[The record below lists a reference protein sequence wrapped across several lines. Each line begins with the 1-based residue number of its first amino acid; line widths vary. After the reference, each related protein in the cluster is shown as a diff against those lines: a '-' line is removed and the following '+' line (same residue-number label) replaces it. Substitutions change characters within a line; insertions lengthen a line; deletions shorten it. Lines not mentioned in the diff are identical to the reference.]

1 MGNRQDAP
9 HRIRPCLVEGLHP
22 QIGAEGVVFVA
33 DDESGDIV
41 AANKVVGTE
50 LPTLRLREQAWL
62 LTRAPSE
69 SPRTRALTP
78 CPAI

>member
-1 MGNRQDAP
+1 
-9 HRIRPCLVEGLHP
+9 
-22 QIGAEGVVFVA
+22 VFVA